1 MSEAKQV
8 ILNIDS
14 DQGGRE
20 EFTRILRQA
29 GFDVIEAGSGK
40 EGLLLARQKP
50 DLILLDVN
58 LSDMHGLEVCRRI
71 KTDPETRWIPV
82 LQISA
87 ISTSSKDRAAGLDGG
102 ADAYLTAPVT
112 PDLLVATIRALL
124 RTSRA
129 EAEARK
135 AAQLWEVTFNSISH
149 GVFLV
154 NAEGRV
160 TQINRAMTEMLGRPA
175 QELMG
180 LTTEEVFAGVPPPA
194 EGWPLE
200 RARQTRHRE
209 SAEFAMNGRWYI
221 LTADPILDA
230 QGRFTGAVRTLID
243 ITEQKLIAEER
254 KRLMGQLEGERARLQ
269 EMLRQLPLGVLI
281 ASAPSGEIVLSN
293 EQADRIL
300 RGTAQESPTRRFHHP
315 GGRPYT
321 VDELPLVRS
330 LTTGEVVSGE
340 VVELVHGD
348 GSRATLLISSAPVRD
363 SQGSIVAAVATLH
376 DVTERMQLEQQLRQA
391 QKMEAIG
398 RLAGGVAHDFNN
410 LLTIISGYAQ
420 MLFDSLSPQDAT
432 RRDVEPI
439 IEAANRAAVL
449 TRQLLT
455 FSRRQIVQPKL
466 LDINRQVSRMNRM
479 LRRVIGEDIELVT
492 SLKSGQSAIKADPGQ
507 LEQVILNLAI
517 NARDA
522 MPHGGK
528 LIIETAEIE
537 IGNNSAGAPQELAP
551 GRYVVLAMSDTG
563 IGMDAEIKSHLF
575 EPFFT
580 TKGKGKG
587 TGLGLSTVYGIVKQ
601 SHGEIVIDS
610 EVGRGTTVRIYFPAA
625 EAADRR
631 QPEAASPSGVTGKGT
646 ETILLV
652 EDEEEVRRLA
662 REMLSRQG
670 YKVIEAGSGAEAMRI
685 WQKRRGSID
694 MLLTDVVMPKMS
706 GRELADK
713 MRESRPDLKVMYMS
727 GYTDDVIAR
736 HGVLDSSTAFLSKP
750 FTSEALSRKVRSV
763 LDEKSKKAN

>member
-1 MSEAKQV
+1 MSEGKQL

-14 DQGGRE
+14 DEGGRE
-20 EFTRILRQA
+20 ELTRILRQA
-29 GFDVIEAGSGK
+29 GFDVIEAGSGE
-40 EGLLLARQKP
+40 EGLQRAKERP
-50 DLILLDVN
+50 SLILLDVN
-58 LSDMHGLEVCRRI
+58 LPDMHGLEVCRRI

-87 ISTSSKDRAAGLDGG
+87 LSISSKDQAAALEGG

-129 EAEARK
+129 EAEARE
-135 AAQLWEVTFNSISH
+135 AARLWEITFNSISH

-160 TQINRAMTEMLGRPA
+160 TRINRAMAEMLGRPA
-175 QELMG
+175 QELIG
-180 LTTEEVFAGVPPPA
+180 LTTEEMFAGVPPPV

-200 RARQTRHRE
+200 RARQTQHRE
-209 SAEFAMNGRWYI
+209 SAEFTMNGCWFI
-221 LTADPILDA
+221 LTADPIIDSD
-230 QGRFTGAVRTLID
+230 GRFTGAVRTLID
-243 ITEQKLIAEER
+243 ITEQKLITEER
-254 KRLMGQLEGERARLQ
+254 KRLMRQLEGERGRLQ
-269 EMLRQLPLGVLI
+269 EILRQMPAGVLI
-281 ASAPSGEIVLSN
+281 AAAPSGEIVLSN

-300 RGTAQESPTRRFHHP
+300 RGAVQETPTRHYHHP
-315 GGRPYT
+315 GGGPYS
-321 VDELPLVRS
+321 VDELPLMRS
-330 LTTGEVVSGE
+330 LTTGEIVSGE
-340 VVELVHGD
+340 EVEVVHSD
-348 GSRATLLISSAPVRD
+348 GSRATCLVSSAPVRD
-363 SQGSIVAAVATLH
+363 SQGFIVAAVATLH

-420 MLFDSLSPQDAT
+420 MLYDSLGPQDAM

-455 FSRRQIVQPKL
+455 FSRRQIVQPRL
-466 LDINRQVSRMNRM
+466 LDVNRQVSRMNRM
-479 LRRVIGEDIELVT
+479 LRRVIGEDVELIT
-492 SLKSGQSAIKADPGQ
+492 SLKSGQSSIKADPGQ

-528 LIIETAEIE
+528 LTIETAEIE
-537 IGNNSAGAPQELAP
+537 IGNNSSGAPQELAP
-551 GRYVVLAMSDTG
+551 GRYVVLALSDTG
-563 IGMDAEIKSHLF
+563 VGMDAEVKSHLF

-601 SHGEIVIDS
+601 CHGEIVIDS
-610 EVGRGTTVRIYFPAA
+610 EVGRGTTVRIYFPVAEVPGRRHHEVESQSTAA
-625 EAADRR
+625 
-631 QPEAASPSGVTGKGT
+631 GKGT

-662 REMLSRQG
+662 REMLARQG
-670 YKVIEAGSGAEAMRI
+670 YRVIEAGSGAEAMRI
-685 WQKRRGSID
+685 WHKRRGSID
-694 MLLTDVVMPKMS
+694 MLLTDVVMPRMS

-736 HGVLDSSTAFLSKP
+736 HGVLDSGTAFLSKP